1 MRKTMHHLLLENIS
15 SKHMVSVDLVSSSV
29 NIIAINPSLMY
40 AFPPPFEFLSPLSS
54 GYWYMPIYARNPSSF
69 VSSTQK
75 ISIGYF

>member
-1 MRKTMHHLLLENIS
+1 MHHLLLENIS

>member
-29 NIIAINPSLMY
+29 NIIAISPSLMY

-69 VSSTQK
+69 VSYTQK